1 MNDKNDKEE
10 IRKNP
15 WKVYITAKRHFSF
28 LNSKVMYIEIEL
40 TEENNN
46 LFLLSKGF
54 GKGKGKVNI
63 LKKFHNYDANGR
75 NYFEKLLPHLG
86 KVWIFIGGEK
96 KPRVFSSYE
105 NFLSEITVT

>member
-15 WKVYITAKRHFSF
+15 WKVYIIAKRHFSF

-63 LKKFHNYDANGR
+63 LKKIHNYDADGR
-75 NYFEKLLPHLG
+75 NYFKKLLPHLG

-96 KPRVFSSYE
+96 KLESLVAMKSF
-105 NFLSEITVT
+105 